1 MSILTK
7 RQRHN
12 IKHHKLVRK
21 AKYKVKMFI
30 YNVPVL
36 VWIYAVGLLLWYMTN

>member
-7 RQRHN
+7 RQ
-12 IKHHKLVRK
+12 KHIIRQHRLVRK
-21 AKYKVKMFI
+21 IKYHVKMFI